1 MYKIAVDIGGTF
13 TDIVLTNGR
22 EAYSE
27 KVLTT
32 TFNPEIGAIKG
43 IQSLLKKIGVSINEI
58 NTIIHGTT
66 LAANSI
72 IQRKGA
78 KTAFITT
85 NGFLSLGESL

>member
-32 TFNPEIGAIKG
+32 TSNPEIGAIKG
-43 IQSLLKKIGVSINEI
+43 IQSLLKKIE
-58 NTIIHGTT
+58 TT
-66 LAANSI
+66 EKHRNL
-72 IQRKGA
+72 
-78 KTAFITT
+78 
-85 NGFLSLGESL
+85 